1 MQTPSKNCSEKIHC
15 DDWSKL
21 QFDGNFEINF
31 LRMSKRRKL
40 YDNECIEWINSD
52 SNLKQLFSFYESSD
66 SIYVVLDVVAC
77 DRILFNCMYGM
88 VDEMS
93 NGKKVQMFLL
103 SLVVSFSK
111 MGILNH
117 NLNSLGGMKFVSVSK
132 NIKFIDAFA
141 SMTHMIE
148 EMLMKFLS
156 RDNEIICRK
165 MNLQHSGVRLDY
177 DNFKKGIFFQCK
189 QQLAATTSPL
199 SQRDLKKLYLGSS
212 SISFLSFMEALAVE
226 NIIDSGVIL
235 TNGGI
240 SSGMKTV
247 SNVIHFGGVEFLN
260 CFRHLGRREN
270 DSWRD
275 LVRNAIEFNPLPI
288 STVRPVTPPFR
299 GQSDEKKV
307 SPAEMIAAAARS
319 SPSYNKLKNK
329 LNNKSVD
336 KDFVAKT
343 LAPQLESIVIVQDTV
358 CQKMIDDSS
367 NQNE

>member
-1 MQTPSKNCSEKIHC
+1 MELVGRYQRIGNNLIIGEFTGKSMVIGRISTVNSVEEARSLYTCKHHLKIVA
-15 DDWSKL
+15 KKYTAMIGQNYNL
-21 QFDGNFEINF
+21 TGILNF

-189 QQLAATTSPL
+189 
-199 SQRDLKKLYLGSS
+199 
-212 SISFLSFMEALAVE
+212 
-226 NIIDSGVIL
+226 
-235 TNGGI
+235 
-240 SSGMKTV
+240 
-247 SNVIHFGGVEFLN
+247 
-260 CFRHLGRREN
+260 
-270 DSWRD
+270 
-275 LVRNAIEFNPLPI
+275 
-288 STVRPVTPPFR
+288 
-299 GQSDEKKV
+299 
-307 SPAEMIAAAARS
+307 
-319 SPSYNKLKNK
+319 
-329 LNNKSVD
+329 
-336 KDFVAKT
+336 
-343 LAPQLESIVIVQDTV
+343 
-358 CQKMIDDSS
+358 
-367 NQNE
+367 